1 MSADSSAGQAAALA
15 KGCVSVKL
23 FAVARQCVGR
33 SEIALDL
40 ALPASVA
47 DFRVALAAQYPELAH
62 LASIMMIAVDTEYA
76 TDTSLIQ
83 PGAQVALIPPVS
95 GG

>member
-1 MSADSSAGQAAALA
+1 MSVDPSAGQAAVLG

-33 SEIALDL
+33 SEIFLNL
-40 ALPASVA
+40 PLPASVA

-62 LASIMMIAVDTEYA
+62 LASIVMVAVDTEYA
-76 TDTSLIQ
+76 ADTSLIR

>member
-1 MSADSSAGQAAALA
+1 MIVDPSTGQAGTLGERCLSA
-15 KGCVSVKL
+15 KL

-33 SEIALDL
+33 SEIFLEL
-40 ALPASVA
+40 PLPASVA
-47 DFRVALAAQYPELAH
+47 DFRAALAAQYPELAH
-62 LASIMMIAVDTEYA
+62 LASIVMIAVDTEYA

>member
-1 MSADSSAGQAAALA
+1 MSMDPSAGQAGLL
-15 KGCVSVKL
+15 GRTCVSVKL
-23 FAVARQCVGR
+23 FAVARECVGR
-33 SEIALDL
+33 GEIAVNLP
-40 ALPASVA
+40 LPASVA
-47 DFRVALAAQYPELAH
+47 DFRTALAVQYRELAH
-62 LASIMMIAVDTEYA
+62 LAAVVMIAIDTEYA

>member
-1 MSADSSAGQAAALA
+1 MSTDPSTGQAGML
-15 KGCVSVKL
+15 GRTSVSVKL

-33 SEIALDL
+33 GEISVNLP
-40 ALPASVA
+40 LPASVA
-47 DFRVALAAQYPELAH
+47 DLRTALAVQYSELAH
-62 LASIMMIAVDTEYA
+62 LASVVMIAVDTEYA

-83 PGAQVALIPPVS
+83 PGAQVALVPPVS

>member
-1 MSADSSAGQAAALA
+1 MSADPSAGQAAALA
-15 KGCVSVKL
+15 KGCVSVQL

-40 ALPASVA
+40 PLPASVA
-47 DFRVALAAQYPELAH
+47 DFRVALAAQYPELAR